1 MLKRLS
7 GFWRRLSGL
16 RRISVAVL
24 GATGLVGQRFVKLL
38 SSHPFFEIKVLT
50 ASERSAGKK
59 YREAA
64 HWLLGGD
71 PPEPASE
78 MIVQETRIEALNDV
92 ELVFSSLPSE
102 AALKIEPM
110 LADQGFKIVSTASAF
125 RMDPLVPMIIP
136 EVNPSHVS
144 IIERQREEKH
154 WKGFLV
160 TKSNCTTMPLVISLK
175 PLLDAFGLRRV
186 VTVSLQALSGAG
198 YPGVQSL
205 DIVDNVIPFIKGE
218 EEKLQAE
225 TVKILG
231 EPFKPLNIPV
241 LASVNR
247 VPTIDGHLLH
257 VFAELEKDFETEE
270 VKRVLR
276 GFKPLPQMM
285 GLYSAPDPVIQVREE
300 EDRPQPR
307 LDRDYKG
314 GMGVVVG
321 RVAKCG
327 SLTVKYAVLTHN
339 TVRGAAGGSILVA
352 ELLKEMRLV

>member
-1 MLKRLS
+1 M
-7 GFWRRLSGL
+7 

-38 SSHPFFEIKVLT
+38 SSHPFFEIKALT

-59 YREAA
+59 YKEAA

-78 MIVQETRIEALNDV
+78 MIIQETRVEVLKNV
-92 ELVFSSLPSE
+92 ELIFSSLPSE
-102 AALKIEPM
+102 AALKVEPM
-110 LADQGFKIVSTASAF
+110 LAEQGFKIVSTASAF

-136 EVNPSHVS
+136 EVNPDHVS
-144 IIERQREEKH
+144 IIERQRREKH
-154 WKGFLV
+154 WEGFLV

-198 YPGVQSL
+198 YPGIQSL
-205 DIVDNVIPFIKGE
+205 DIADNVIPFVKGE

-225 TVKILG
+225 TLKILG
-231 EPFKPLNIPV
+231 EPFRPLNIPV

-257 VFAELEKDFETEE
+257 VFAELEKDFEPED

-276 GFKPLPQMM
+276 EFKPLPQRMS
-285 GLYSAPDPVIQVREE
+285 LFSAPDPVIQVREE

-307 LDRDYKG
+307 LDRDYKD

-321 RVAKCG
+321 RVVKCG
-327 SLTVKYAVLTHN
+327 SLTVKYVVLSHN

-352 ELLKEMRLV
+352 EVLKEMRLI

>member
-1 MLKRLS
+1 M
-7 GFWRRLSGL
+7 

-50 ASERSAGKK
+50 ASERSAGKRYK
-59 YREAA
+59 EAA

-78 MIVQETRIEALNDV
+78 MIVRETKPESLNDV
-92 ELVFSSLPSE
+92 DLVFSSLPSDI
-102 AALKIEPM
+102 ALSVEPK
-110 LADQGFKIVSTASAF
+110 LAEQGFKIISTASAF
-125 RMDPLVPMIIP
+125 RMDPLVPMVVP
-136 EVNPSHVS
+136 EVNPDHLR
-144 IIERQREEKH
+144 IIERQREEKR
-154 WKGFLV
+154 WRGFLV

-175 PLLDAFGLRRV
+175 PLLDAFGLRKV
-186 VTVSLQALSGAG
+186 ITVSLQALSGAG

-205 DIVDNVIPFIKGE
+205 DAIDNVIPFIRGE

-225 TVKILG
+225 TAKILG
-231 EPFKPLNIPV
+231 ETDRPLKIPV

-247 VPTIDGHLLH
+247 VSTIDGHLLH
-257 VFAELEKDFETEE
+257 VFAELDEDVGVEE
-270 VKRVLR
+270 IKKAMRE
-276 GFKPLPQMM
+276 FKPLPQRM
-285 GLYSAPDPVIQVREE
+285 GLPSAPDPVIQVREE

-314 GMGVVVG
+314 GMGIVVG
-321 RVAKCG
+321 RVGKCDA
-327 SLTVKYAVLTHN
+327 LTVKYVALSHN

-352 ELLKEMRLV
+352 ELLREMRLI

>member
-1 MLKRLS
+1 MLKRLL

-16 RRISVAVL
+16 RRISVAIL

-59 YREAA
+59 YKEAA

-78 MIVQETRIEALNDV
+78 MIVQETRVEALSDV

-102 AALKIEPM
+102 AALKVEPM
-110 LADQGFKIVSTASAF
+110 LAEQGFKIVSTASAF

-136 EVNPSHVS
+136 EVNPGHVS
-144 IIERQREEKH
+144 MIERQREEKR

-175 PLLDAFGLRRV
+175 PILDVFGLRRV

-231 EPFKPLNIPV
+231 EPFRPLNIPV

-247 VPTIDGHLLH
+247 VPTLDGHLLH
-257 VFAELEKDFETEE
+257 VFAELEKDFEPEE

-276 GFKPLPQMM
+276 EFKPLPQRM

-321 RVAKCG
+321 RVSKCN
-327 SLTVKYAVLTHN
+327 SLTVKYAVLSHN

-352 ELLKEMRLV
+352 ELLREMRLV

>member
-1 MLKRLS
+1 MWRRLLS
-7 GFWRRLSGL
+7 FLRRLSGL
-16 RRISVAVL
+16 RRTSVAVL

-38 SSHPFFEIKVLT
+38 SNHPFFELKVLT

-59 YREAA
+59 YREAV

-78 MIVQETRIEALNDV
+78 MIVQETRVEVLNDV

-102 AALKIEPM
+102 AAFKLEPM
-110 LADQGFKIVSTASAF
+110 LAEQGFKIISTASAF

-144 IIERQREEKH
+144 MIERQREEKR

-175 PLLDAFGLRRV
+175 PILDAFGLKRV

-218 EEKLQAE
+218 EEKLQSE

-231 EPFKPLNIPV
+231 EPGRPLNIPV

-247 VPTIDGHLLH
+247 VPTLDGHLLH
-257 VFAELEKDFETEE
+257 VFAELEHDFETED

-276 GFKPLPQMM
+276 EFKPLPQRM

-321 RVAKCG
+321 RVGKCD
-327 SLTVKYAVLTHN
+327 SSTVKYTVLSHN

-352 ELLKEMRLV
+352 ELLREMRLI

>member
-1 MLKRLS
+1 MLRRLS

-38 SSHPFFEIKVLT
+38 SSHPFFEIRVLT
-50 ASERSAGKK
+50 ASERSAGRK

-78 MIVQETRIEALNDV
+78 MIIQETRVEALRDV
-92 ELVFSSLPSE
+92 ELVFSSLPSD
-102 AALKIEPM
+102 AALRFEPM
-110 LADQGFKIVSTASAF
+110 LAEQGFKIVSTASAF

-136 EVNPSHVS
+136 EVNPEHLAL
-144 IIERQREEKH
+144 IERQREEKR

-175 PLLDAFGLRRV
+175 PLLDAFGLRRI

-225 TVKILG
+225 ALKILG
-231 EPFKPLNIPV
+231 EPGRLLNIPV

-247 VPTIDGHLLH
+247 VPTVDGHLLH
-257 VFAELEKDFETEE
+257 VFAELEKDVEAEE

-276 GFKPLPQMM
+276 GFKPLPQRM

-327 SLTVKYAVLTHN
+327 FLTVKYAALSHN

-352 ELLKEMRLV
+352 ELLREMRLV